1 MKKLKALLFVLLLL
15 IFLLLALASAAVPV
29 FAGGHGHSSNGGGGH
44 YNGGQRQYSNHYGG
58 TYSDRGYRHRDF
70 RDRIY
75 YGPWKNYN
83 PATGY
88 YGPQGGQTRQRVF
101 LP

>member
-15 IFLLLALASAAVPV
+15 FFLLLSLASAAVPV
-29 FAGGHGHSSNGGGGH
+29 YAGGRSHSNGGGGNYH
-44 YNGGQRQYSNHYGG
+44 GGQRQYSNHYGNS
-58 TYSDRGYRHRDF
+58 YSNRGHCRRDF